1 MNRPAHKIFF
11 RARDA
16 CSRAF
21 TLVELL
27 VSIGIIAILAALLL
41 PSLHQGN
48 AAAQRIRCASN
59 LHQFGLAAQMYWDE
73 NAGRC
78 FRFGGTSLKNGTADG
93 KIYWFGWIGNGA
105 EGQRPF
111 DATQGALYPYV
122 QGRGIEVCP
131 ALNYFSTQFK
141 FKAAGAAYGY
151 GYNFHLSTPT
161 NKPAYSISGVIRP
174 TDTVFMADAAQVN
187 TFEAPASPTH
197 PMLEEFYYVDETSNF
212 PNAHFRHRN
221 LANVLFCDGHV
232 GREKMVP
239 GSLDQHLPSVN
250 VGRLRTEILIVQ

>member
-1 MNRPAHKIFF
+1 VNNLAHKIIF
-11 RARDA
+11 RAHEAR
-16 CSRAF
+16 SRAF

-27 VSIGIIAILAALLL
+27 VVSAIIAIIAALLL
-41 PSLHQGN
+41 PSLHQGGV
-48 AAAQRIRCASN
+48 AAQRVRCASN

-78 FRFGGTSLKNGTADG
+78 FRFGGIPLKNGTDDG
-93 KIYWFGWIGNGA
+93 KLYWFGWIGNGA

-131 ALNYFSTQFK
+131 SLNYFSAQFK
-141 FKAAGAAYGY
+141 LKAAGAAYGY
-151 GYNFHLSTPT
+151 GYNFHLSAGF
-161 NKPAYSISGVIRP
+161 NKPPLSISAITRP

-187 TFEAPASPTH
+187 TFEAPASLTH
-197 PMLEEFYYVDETSNF
+197 PMLEEWYYVDESANM
-212 PNAHFRHRN
+212 PNGHFRHRN
-221 LANVLFCDGHV
+221 FANVLFCDGHI

-239 GSLDQHLPSVN
+239 GSLDQHLPSAN
-250 VGRLRTEILIVQ
+250 VGRLRTEILVVQ

>member
-1 MNRPAHKIFF
+1 MSELSHKIFF
-11 RARDA
+11 RAHAVR
-16 CSRAF
+16 SRAF

-27 VSIGIIAILAALLL
+27 VVSAIIAILAALLL
-41 PSLHQGN
+41 PSLHQGG
-48 AAAQRIRCASN
+48 AAAQRVRCASN

-78 FRFGGTSLKNGTADG
+78 FLYGGTSTNNG
-93 KIYWFGWIGNGA
+93 KLYWFGWIGNGA

-111 DATQGALYPYV
+111 DATQGVLYPYV

-141 FKAAGAAYGY
+141 LKAAGAAYGY
-151 GYNFHLSTPT
+151 GYNFHLSAGF
-161 NKPAYSISGVIRP
+161 NKPPLSIGAITRP
-174 TDTVFMADAAQVN
+174 TDTVLMADAAQVN

-197 PMLEEFYYVDETSNF
+197 PTLEEFYYVDETTNP
-212 PNAHFRHRN
+212 PNAHFRHRDF
-221 LANVLFCDGHV
+221 ANVLFCDGHV

-239 GSLDQHLPSVN
+239 GSLDQHLPSAN
-250 VGRLRTEILIVQ
+250 VGRLRTEILVVQ

>member
-1 MNRPAHKIFF
+1 M
-11 RARDA
+11 RDA
-16 CSRAF
+16 GSRAF

-27 VSIGIIAILAALLL
+27 VSIAIIAILAALLL

-48 AAAQRIRCASN
+48 SAAQRVRCASN

-78 FRFGGTSLKNGTADG
+78 FRFGGTSLKIGPIDG
-93 KIYWFGWIGNGA
+93 KLYWFGWIGNGA

-141 FKAAGAAYGY
+141 FKAAGASFGY

-161 NKPAYSISGVIRP
+161 NKPAFSIGAITRP
-174 TDTVFMADAAQVN
+174 TDTVLMADAAQVN

-197 PMLEEFYYVDETSNF
+197 PMLEEWYYVDESANV
-212 PNAHFRHRN
+212 PNGHFRHRDF
-221 LANVLFCDGHV
+221 ANVVFCDGHV
-232 GREKMVP
+232 AREKMVP
-239 GSLDQHLPSVN
+239 GSLDRHLPSAN
-250 VGRLRTEILIVQ
+250 TGRLRTEILVVP

>member
-1 MNRPAHKIFF
+1 MNRLAHKIIL
-11 RARDA
+11 RIDGA

-27 VSIGIIAILAALLL
+27 VVSAIIAILAALLL
-41 PSLHQGN
+41 PSLHQGG
-48 AAAQRIRCASN
+48 AAAQRVRCASN

-78 FRFGGTSLKNGTADG
+78 FNYGGVPTNNG
-93 KIYWFGWIGNGA
+93 KLYWFGWIDNGV

-122 QGRGIEVCP
+122 QGRGIEICP
-131 ALNYFSTQFK
+131 SLNYFSAQFK
-141 FKAAGAAYGY
+141 LKAAGAAYGY
-151 GYNFHLSTPT
+151 GYNFHLSAGF
-161 NKPAYSISGVIRP
+161 NKPPLNISAITRP
-174 TDTVFMADAAQVN
+174 TDTVLMADAAQVN

-197 PMLEEFYYVDETSNF
+197 PMLEEFYYVDETTSP
-212 PNAHFRHRN
+212 PNAHFRHRDY
-221 LANVLFCDGHV
+221 ANVLFCDGHA

-239 GSLDQHLPSVN
+239 GSLDQHLPSAN
-250 VGRLRTEILIVQ
+250 VGRLRTEILVVP

>member
-1 MNRPAHKIFF
+1 MNNLTHNNGCHAGG
-11 RARDA
+11 A

-27 VSIGIIAILAALLL
+27 VVSAIIAILAALLL
-41 PSLHQGN
+41 PSLHQGG
-48 AAAQRIRCASN
+48 AAAQRVRCASN

-73 NAGRC
+73 NSGRC
-78 FRFGGTSLKNGTADG
+78 FPYGGVSTNNG
-93 KIYWFGWIGNGA
+93 KLYWFGWIGNGA

-131 ALNYFSTQFK
+131 SLNYFSTQFK
-141 FKAAGAAYGY
+141 LKAAGAAYGY
-151 GYNFHLSTPT
+151 GYNFHLSAGF
-161 NKPAYSISGVIRP
+161 NKPPLSISAITRP
-174 TDTVFMADAAQVN
+174 TDTVLMADAAQVN

-197 PMLEEFYYVDETSNF
+197 PMLEEFYYVDETASP
-212 PNAHFRHRN
+212 PNAHFRHRDF
-221 LANVLFCDGHV
+221 ANVLFCDGHA

-239 GSLDQHLPSVN
+239 GSLDQHLPSAN
-250 VGRLRTEILIVQ
+250 VGRLRTEILVP